1 MPAIPIRAAPNFK
14 SSYYKQLRRMHS
26 PSPPVLHSPL
36 PCGLLLPM
44 AAGSSGAAACTALHW
59 EDPDLSGFSRC
70 RFTFRMTINSQ
81 SRICS
86 WHCSSHVAGAMPV
99 ANLAGNVCCFFNKEK
114 LKKKTSPAR
123 HRGAMPPWQCQLH
136 AAWCRTA
143 SMVDRWLLPMLVRLR
158 RDSRFSSIYFC
169 IFR

>member
-44 AAGSSGAAACTALHW
+44 AAGSSGTAACTALHW

-114 LKKKTSPAR
+114 LKKKPAR
-123 HRGAMPPWQCQLH
+123 HGTAEPCPPGNASSMLPGAGQP
-136 AAWCRTA
+136 AWWTDGCC
-143 SMVDRWLLPMLVRLR
+143 P
-158 RDSRFSSIYFC
+158 C
-169 IFR
+169 